1 MRLGCV
7 DRRERQAGEHLVE
20 EPLEFVAAHAV
31 GELEPLDA
39 GLGETP
45 GPVPRLELPD
55 RLRDE
60 GPGAPADPGA
70 TRSRAP
76 PARPGDRETWAPASP
91 VRTGCGP
98 PRRAVATP
106 RAPPAPGR
114 GPRRGLQGSGP
125 RAATR
130 DPRRV
135 PPRRGPRRRGSSG
148 APPPDPAPAAA
159 YGDRDPGDRPRAPR
173 PARQEA

>member
-55 RLRDE
+55 RQVPEHDLIAQE
-60 GPGAPADPGA
+60 GEERVG
-70 TRSRAP
+70 
-76 PARPGDRETWAPASP
+76 
-91 VRTGCGP
+91 
-98 PRRAVATP
+98 
-106 RAPPAPGR
+106 
-114 GPRRGLQGSGP
+114 RRGLERSEE
-125 RAATR
+125 
-130 DPRRV
+130 RRV
-135 PPRRGPRRRGSSG
+135 GKECRLTCRSRWSP
-148 APPPDPAPAAA
+148 
-159 YGDRDPGDRPRAPR
+159 YH
-173 PARQEA
+173 